1 VHYFYVSGN
10 IREQWSSC
18 YQCFHSDH

>member
-18 YQCFHSDH
+18 CQCFHSDH